1 MYGGIAV
8 GHVEVIGVTKIHGG
22 LLIRAF
28 SATATSQAK
37 AKPSA

>member
-8 GHVEVIGVTKIHGG
+8 GHVEGIGVIKGG